1 VKTCIHGAGFFRIKI
16 PLIKIVGMKKAL
28 TLTVLTL
35 LLSTTIMVAQKNRV
49 PSKSIATELKI
60 GDRFYAEGYFYTAVE
75 YYKDAVR
82 QKPENRYANFWLAAS
97 FLRARDYENAEVFF
111 RKFYAIKPGEK
122 DNKSKWQQ
130 EDERLF
136 NKGGLFFGEVLHRNG
151 KYDEAIDYL
160 NKFVSRYKP
169 VDEKDNSKDL
179 AKLEIAG
186 CEFAK
191 TAGKAKVKIK
201 NAGNGINKS
210 YTDASPFGLGDS
222 VLYYTSVRSELNN
235 ANDTIYYFDGAKPKL
250 TYAIYKSA
258 FAGNEWSKGKLL
270 ANEDINEKGYSVGNG
285 TFNKDLTRFYFTKC
299 LELDDDRS
307 LCNLFV
313 ADHKGGNFSNVQR
326 LPEPINEKEKSTST
340 QSSVRTSADG
350 MEIVYFSS
358 DRVGGVGGMDIWY
371 FLRAQNGEFKGPKL
385 VPTVNTLGDERTPYF
400 DDSTKTL
407 YFSSNG
413 QPGFGGFDVFKTE
426 EQQDLTWGPVTN
438 LGQPLNTGADEL
450 YYTRSSDQTYGF
462 LVSNREGS
470 VPQNGIKTASD
481 DIFTWTNFKYAV
493 QGMVFKDGEDAGGVL
508 TGATFK
514 LYRKLEDGTK
524 VLVGVDSSAKTG
536 VRLDAPGNVL
546 PGKKK
551 DDGMYFF
558 KLNPETD
565 YIVEVERDGFQP
577 KFESITTKGLPDE
590 DTIQNNMNIRKAAY
604 VVKGLISQIVNNEP
618 IIGAS
623 VTLIEIYPNGMEKTN
638 YYMNSNPY
646 FTFDVDMN
654 KNYKLVVKKEGY
666 FANTTILNTSN
677 IGLIDTIEKNIS
689 IDKLELNKE
698 YTLQNVLYEFGKATL
713 TENSKTVLDNLY
725 QILAE
730 NSTFVIE
737 LSAHTDA
744 IGTDASNLKLS
755 QARAESCVNYLIS
768 KGIAKDRLVPKGYGE
783 SKPKVPNTT
792 EEGKDD
798 PARRAI
804 NRRTEFKVLKG

>member
-1 VKTCIHGAGFFRIKI
+1 
-16 PLIKIVGMKKAL
+16 MKKVL
-28 TLTVLTL
+28 TLTVFTL
-35 LLSTTIMVAQKNRV
+35 LLSTTAMVAQKNRV

-60 GDRFYAEGYFYTAVE
+60 ADRFYAEGYFYTAVE

-82 QKPENRYANFWLAAS
+82 QKPDNRYANFWLAAS
-97 FLRARDYENAEVFF
+97 LLKARDYENAEVFF
-111 RKFYAIKPGEK
+111 RKFYELKPGEK
-122 DNKSKWQQ
+122 DNKTKWQQ

-151 KYDEAIDYL
+151 KYDEALEYY
-160 NKFVSRYKP
+160 NKFSSRYKP
-169 VDEKDNSKDL
+169 ENDKDNLKEWV
-179 AKLEIAG
+179 KLQIAG

-191 TAGKAKVKIK
+191 TAAKAKVKIK
-201 NAGNGINKS
+201 NAGSGVNKS

-222 VLYYTSVRSELNN
+222 ILYYTSVRSELKN
-235 ANDTIYYFDGAKPKL
+235 AKDTIYYFDGPKPKL
-250 TYAIYKSA
+250 TYAIYKSTL
-258 FAGNEWSKGKLL
+258 AGTEWSKGKMLEN
-270 ANEDINEKGYSVGNG
+270 ADINEKGYSVGNG
-285 TFNKDLTRFYFTKC
+285 TFNQDLSRFYFTKC
-299 LELDDDRS
+299 LEVDDDRS

-313 ADHKGGNFSNVQR
+313 AEHKDGKFSNIKR

-340 QSSVRTSADG
+340 HPTVRTSADG
-350 MEIVYFSS
+350 MEVVYFAS

-385 VPTVNTLGDERTPYF
+385 VPTINTIGDERTPYF

-413 QPGFGGFDVFKTE
+413 HPGFGGFDVFKAD
-426 EQQDLTWGPVTN
+426 EQQDLTWGAVTN

-450 YYTRSSDQTYGF
+450 YYSRSSDQTYGF

-470 VPQNGIKTASD
+470 VPQNGIRTASD
-481 DIFTWTNFKYAV
+481 DIFSWTNFKYAV
-493 QGMVFKDGEDAGGVL
+493 QGMVFKDGEDGGGAL

-524 VLVGVDSSAKTG
+524 VLVGVDSSARTG
-536 VRLDAPGNVL
+536 VRLDARGNVL
-546 PGKKK
+546 PGTRK

-565 YIVEVERDGFQP
+565 YVVEVERDGFQS

-590 DTIQNNMNIRKAAY
+590 DTIQNNMNVRKAAY
-604 VVKGLISQIVNNEP
+604 VVKGLISQIGTNDPVK
-618 IIGAS
+618 GAS

-638 YYMNSNPY
+638 YYMSSNPY

-666 FANTTILNTSN
+666 FATTTILNTSN
-677 IGLIDTIEKNIS
+677 IGLVDTIYKNIS

-713 TENSKTVLDNLY
+713 TENSKTVLDNLF
-725 QILAE
+725 QILTE
-730 NSTFVIE
+730 NPSFIIE

-744 IGTDASNLKLS
+744 IGTDANNLKLS

-792 EEGKDD
+792 EDGKDD
-798 PARRAI
+798 PAGRAI